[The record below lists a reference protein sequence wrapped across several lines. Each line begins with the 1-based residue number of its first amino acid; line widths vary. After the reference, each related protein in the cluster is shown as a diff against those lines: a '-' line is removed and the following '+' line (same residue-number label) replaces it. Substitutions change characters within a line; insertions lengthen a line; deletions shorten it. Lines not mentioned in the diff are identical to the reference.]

1 MYLIELLCPVCVII
15 PVGFLE
21 QSLAVSVCHDKEQ
34 GEEEGQVSKPMT
46 QPSCPLGRR
55 AFLGILSSFE
65 QAGYWRGCPDLM
77 LCSCAS
83 GHSCQLTLVLVLT
96 SSAVW
101 VLGSTGFGPLN
112 PKSRSSGFQVLPGHC
127 GGLFVPGQLG
137 HTSKQNLRTV
147 L

>member
-1 MYLIELLCPVCVII
+1 MTSMCDHPCGFFGAESSSKCP
-15 PVGFLE
+15 PWQRAGRGGRLS
-21 QSLAVSVCHDKEQ
+21 QQTSD
-34 GEEEGQVSKPMT
+34 PT
-46 QPSCPLGRR
+46 QLPSQPRR

-65 QAGYWRGCPDLM
+65 QAGCWRGCPDLM
-77 LCSCAS
+77 LCSSAS

-101 VLGSTGFGPLN
+101 VLGSTGLGPLN

-127 GGLFVPGQLG
+127 GGLFVAGQLG
-137 HTSKQNLRTV
+137 HTSKQNFRTV